1 MSKILKR
8 PMFRIGGSTNEGI
21 MSNVVPK
28 RAGYQNPQGAA
39 NPLDNYQIDTSSDL
53 YRNAIRNAAI
63 LSQFAGPSR
72 SQSDRLSDLLIRGG
86 LRTMSE
92 TPTGNIF
99 STIAKAY
106 TPAVDEYLK
115 GQETEDSFQRQLRLA
130 GVTSAIQTEEAKAKY
145 DKELAVAKMKLE
157 QDAKE
162 AFIKANPDLR
172 GKAEGV
178 FDTIKTLEK
187 SGTPVSKFPVESAI
201 VTGKGGVKTAKPNPQ
216 DVATIP
222 EGKVFYDNYGN
233 FYKRVKEGQG
243 WVRVQTSGEEIP
255 APPTPVKPPSF
266 STSPGAAYDPRAWTK
281 QRFYEELA
289 NKKNKPSME

>member
-28 RAGYQNPQGAA
+28 RAGYQEPQGAA

-53 YRNAIRNAAI
+53 YKNAIRNAAI

-92 TPTGNIF
+92 RPAGNIF

-130 GVTSAIQTEEAKAKY
+130 GVTSAIQSEEAKTKY
-145 DKELAVAKMKLE
+145 EKELAIAKMKID

-162 AFIKANPDLR
+162 NFLKLNQNTLGI
-172 GKAEGV
+172 KAEGV
-178 FDTIKTLEK
+178 WETLKEFEK
-187 SGTPVSKFPVESAI
+187 KGIPVSRLPVTS
-201 VTGKGGVKTAKPNPQ
+201 VVTTGKGGVKVSKPDPQ

-222 EGKVFYDNYGN
+222 EGKIFFDSNSN
-233 FYKRVKEGQG
+233 IYKRVKEGPG
-243 WVRVQTSGEEIP
+243 WIRVQTSGEPIP
-255 APPTPVKPPSF
+255 APPTPVKQPSF
-266 STSPGAAYDPRAWTK
+266 SDSPGAAYDPRAWTK

-289 NKKNKPSME
+289 KKNKPNME

>member
-1 MSKILKR
+1 
-8 PMFRIGGSTNEGI
+8 MFRIGGSTNEGI

-53 YRNAIRNAAI
+53 YKNAIRNAAI

-99 STIAKAY
+99 STVAKAY
-106 TPAVDEYLK
+106 APAVDEYLK

-145 DKELAVAKMKLE
+145 DKELAIAKMKLD

-162 AFIKANPDLR
+162 IFIKANSDLG
-172 GKAEGV
+172 GKAPGI
-178 FDTIKTLEK
+178 FDTIKKFEK
-187 SGTPVSKFPVESAI
+187 SGTPVSPMRATSDL
-201 VTGKGGVKTAKPNPQ
+201 VTVKGGAKVPKPQQQ
-216 DVATIP
+216 DVLTYS
-222 EGKVFYDNYGN
+222 EGDIFYDNFGY
-233 FYKRVKEGQG
+233 FYKRSKDVPGGYIRLEQ
-243 WVRVQTSGEEIP
+243 SGKQIP
-255 APPTPVKPPSF
+255 SAAAPAKKVGF
-266 STSPGAAYDPRAWTK
+266 FDSPGAAYDPRAWTK
-281 QRFYEELA
+281 QRFYESLA
-289 NKKNKPSME
+289 KKNTPSTME